1 MKKRVLGAL
10 LGLLALPATVQ
21 AASNTVVGVG
31 TGAVAGAVVGGPI
44 GAVVG
49 AVVGGVVGSNSERA
63 RPRRARRAKV
73 LRSRRQAGV
82 VRARPVTVAER
93 GAEARRPIPAAAT
106 TGSVTA
112 PRQPATTQPASTRP
126 ATTQPATTWQNPR

>member
-1 MKKRVLGAL
+1 MKKRVLVAL
-10 LGLLALPATVQ
+10 LGLLALPAPVQ
-21 AASNTVVGVG
+21 AASNTVMGVG

-73 LRSRRQAGV
+73 FHTRRQAAPA
-82 VRARPVTVAER
+82 RARPVTVAER
-93 GAEARRPIPAAAT
+93 GAEARRPVPAA
-106 TGSVTA
+106 TGSVPA
-112 PRQPATTQPASTRP
+112 PRPPV
-126 ATTQPATTWQNPR
+126 TTWQNPR

>member
-1 MKKRVLGAL
+1 MKKRVLVAL
-10 LGLLALPATVQ
+10 LGLLVLPATVQ
-21 AASNTVVGVG
+21 AASNTVMGVG

-73 LRSRRQAGV
+73 FRTRRQAGP
-82 VRARPVTVAER
+82 ARPVTVA
-93 GAEARRPIPAAAT
+93 
-106 TGSVTA
+106 
-112 PRQPATTQPASTRP
+112 
-126 ATTQPATTWQNPR
+126 

>member
-1 MKKRVLGAL
+1 MKNLAFGALLLGAL
-10 LGLLALPATVQ
+10 AMPATVQ

-63 RPRRARRAKV
+63 RPRRARRV
-73 LRSRRQAGV
+73 RSVRARRQAAT
-82 VRARPVTVAER
+82 VRARPVNVAER
-93 GAEARRPIPAAAT
+93 EAVRPVVTRTGAP
-106 TGSVTA
+106 
-112 PRQPATTQPASTRP
+112 PRQPAAVPLSQPTA
-126 ATTQPATTWQNPR
+126 QPTTWQNPR

>member
-1 MKKRVLGAL
+1 MKKRVLVAL
-10 LGLLALPATVQ
+10 LGLLALPAPVQ
-21 AASNTVVGVG
+21 AASNTVMGVG

-73 LRSRRQAGV
+73 FRTRRQAAPARV
-82 VRARPVTVAER
+82 RPVTVAER
-93 GAEARRPIPAAAT
+93 GAEARRPVPAA
-106 TGSVTA
+106 TGSVPA
-112 PRQPATTQPASTRP
+112 PRP
-126 ATTQPATTWQNPR
+126 PATTWQNPR

>member
-1 MKKRVLGAL
+1 MKNLALSAL
-10 LGLLALPATVQ
+10 LLGVLAMPVTAQ

-63 RPRRARRAKV
+63 RPRRARRTRAV
-73 LRSRRQAGV
+73 RARRQAAQ
-82 VRARPVTVAER
+82 ARPVNVAER
-93 GAEARRPIPAAAT
+93 GEEARRTIPAAAT

-112 PRQPATTQPASTRP
+112 PRPPAV
-126 ATTQPATTWQNPR
+126 TQPATTWQNPR

>member
-1 MKKRVLGAL
+1 MKKRVLGGML
-10 LGLLALPATVQ
+10 LSLLAVPATVQ

-63 RPRRARRAKV
+63 RPRRVRRAKAV
-73 LRSRRQAGV
+73 RTRRQAAQ
-82 VRARPVTVAER
+82 ARPVNVAER
-93 GAEARRPIPAAAT
+93 GEETRRPIPAAAT

-112 PRQPATTQPASTRP
+112 PRQPATTQPA
-126 ATTQPATTWQNPR
+126 TTWQNPR